1 MKKLLFALVAVS
13 TLLLTSCSSCLGTTP
28 TPGEPAP
35 QAEAPDDPQSMVRD
49 LDSLL
54 EAGNGAQLCA
64 KLSNGME
71 KMSWANDTALV
82 REYGMTLYEYVTNH
96 KDEITAL
103 VPNISNPEAK
113 RELPGLVTFFS
124 DIDKLQT
131 FINTLPAFASL
142 ETNMAENVADESTTN
157 ENE

>member
-1 MKKLLFALVAVS
+1 MKKLLLALVAAS
-13 TLLLTSCSSCLGTTP
+13 TLLLTACSSCLGTTP

-54 EAGNGAQLCA
+54 KAGNGAQLCA

-71 KMSWANDTALV
+71 KMSWATDTALV
-82 REYGMTLYEYVTNH
+82 REYGMTLHEYVTSH

-124 DIDKLQT
+124 DIDKLQD
-131 FINTLPAFASL
+131 FINMLPAFASVEQP
-142 ETNMAENVADESTTN
+142 ETDSTGNVDTKD
-157 ENE
+157 